1 MTSLSPILIGVNH
14 SLNQNGWWF
23 ISVVNLVLNVRYLD
37 VEDLG
42 EDLAD
47 DLANFF
53 GLNFN
58 GVIFRWLGVNDVN
71 HLSDIIGF
79 IIQVEKVEW
88 VNGHCGHGVES
99 TREGVDC
106 ATDCDHEVVE
116 VALVVHGEEKGA

>member
-1 MTSLSPILIGVNH
+1 MAGYDVIS
-14 SLNQNGWWF
+14 
-23 ISVVNLVLNVRYLD
+23 ISVVNLVLNVRYLH

-79 IIQVEKVEW
+79 IIQVEKVE
-88 VNGHCGHGVES
+88 
-99 TREGVDC
+99 
-106 ATDCDHEVVE
+106 
-116 VALVVHGEEKGA
+116 